1 MSEFAS
7 IVVVAGSASRVPV
20 QSKFA
25 SPWKLPNEVTCSD
38 PSLSSIPA
46 LARVLRSFIYG
57 DDGRRSQEMITD
69 DGTECNKNITNK
81 REITVGIQWPPD
93 EFVKLAL
100 NKQHPNTFVKSLPGV
115 MINTLNRLVQAS
127 TCDIARERTASA
139 RKWFLRAQEL
149 RGEESKFKYSLS
161 THCSTI
167 LRNKRLLIFREMLLE
182 SGYGDVKLVENM
194 SRGFDLMGDL
204 PTSGVFAKKHTYA
217 TLTPE
222 QVRESASM
230 NRNAI
235 LTSVRR
241 PMDSSICRGVYEA
254 TMAELEAGWLVGPID
269 VNSLNP
275 RSVCTRR
282 FGVEQKSTNPS
293 GEAVVKIR
301 PIDDYTESLVNLTN
315 GSQES
320 ISVHGVDFIVSG
332 IAHRMDL
339 CRTSGISP
347 DLLTKTVDLRKA
359 YKQLPV
365 SEASLEDSYLCVK
378 DPVNGDP
385 KLFQCRVLPF
395 GARAAVAGFCRTS
408 HAIWYIGTSI
418 LLLHWS
424 VYFDDFVIVEDAR
437 SAKHCECIV
446 NGLFSLLGWETS
458 EEKGG
463 TFESSAKALGVIF
476 DLADS
481 RLLKVRVCNSP
492 NRCREI
498 GDLIDKILKSD
509 TTDKSE
515 LEVLRGRLIF
525 MESQIFGRV
534 AHAALRVISS
544 AINGAPFTRV
554 DQDLRRALTFL
565 KSRVL
570 NDPPKELTSVH
581 RNVIHI
587 YTDACF
593 EPHLSGLGGVAY
605 TASGQTIGFFG
616 EALQS
621 CQVNRIKKTGQ
632 KTIIGELEALAMLA
646 GARTWLEGLA
656 SSLVVIFC
664 DNDGALA
671 SMIKVGSHNPFV
683 FAVACL
689 LAECETASNHR
700 FWFERVPSVSNP
712 SDGPSRQHF
721 EGLDPA
727 LRIRL
732 VIDQLVDDVCIRR
745 SDPLM

>member
-1 MSEFAS
+1 M
-7 IVVVAGSASRVPV
+7 
-20 QSKFA
+20 
-25 SPWKLPNEVTCSD
+25 
-38 PSLSSIPA
+38 
-46 LARVLRSFIYG
+46 
-57 DDGRRSQEMITD
+57 
-69 DGTECNKNITNK
+69 
-81 REITVGIQWPPD
+81 
-93 EFVKLAL
+93 
-100 NKQHPNTFVKSLPGV
+100 
-115 MINTLNRLVQAS
+115 
-127 TCDIARERTASA
+127 
-139 RKWFLRAQEL
+139 
-149 RGEESKFKYSLS
+149 
-161 THCSTI
+161 
-167 LRNKRLLIFREMLLE
+167 
-182 SGYGDVKLVENM
+182 
-194 SRGFDLMGDL
+194 
-204 PTSGVFAKKHTYA
+204 
-217 TLTPE
+217 
-222 QVRESASM
+222 
-230 NRNAI
+230 
-235 LTSVRR
+235 
-241 PMDSSICRGVYEA
+241 
-254 TMAELEAGWLVGPID
+254 
-269 VNSLNP
+269 NSLNP

-365 SEASLEDSYLCVK
+365 SEASLEDSYLCGK
-378 DPVNGDP
+378 DPVSGDP

-408 HAIWYIGTSI
+408 HAIWYVGTSI

-509 TTDKSE
+509 TTNKSE

-525 MESQIFGRV
+525 IESQIFGRV

-671 SMIKVGSHNPFV
+671 SMIKVGSPNPFV

-712 SDGPSRQHF
+712 SDGPSRQQF

-727 LRIRL
+727 LRIRP